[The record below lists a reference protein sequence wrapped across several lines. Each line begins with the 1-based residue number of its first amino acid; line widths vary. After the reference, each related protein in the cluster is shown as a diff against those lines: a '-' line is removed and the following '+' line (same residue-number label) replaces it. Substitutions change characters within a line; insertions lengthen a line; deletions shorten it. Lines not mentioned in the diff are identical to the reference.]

1 MTKPKN
7 THGGAGR
14 GQGRKPTGK
23 AGVNLTVRLP
33 VETKARIQ
41 GLAKDAGVSAGEI
54 VRRKFEHTP
63 ETP

>member
-1 MTKPKN
+1 MTPKPKN
-7 THGGAGR
+7 THGGNRKGA
-14 GQGRKPTGK
+14 GRKPSGK

-54 VRRKFEHTP
+54 VRRKFAE
-63 ETP
+63 